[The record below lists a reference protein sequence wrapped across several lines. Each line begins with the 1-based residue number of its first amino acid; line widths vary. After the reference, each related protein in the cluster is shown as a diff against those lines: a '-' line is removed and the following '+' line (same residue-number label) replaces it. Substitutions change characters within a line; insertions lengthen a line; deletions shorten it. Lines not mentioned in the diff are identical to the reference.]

1 MAKCKRCGKSRIFLK
16 LNSEGLCENCTTL
29 VKFEAQKAALQ
40 NEITQLSQTLADQQ
54 PLYQR
59 TVERIEREAT
69 AQVQMEL
76 HEMEQ
81 KKLPLSMR

>member
-16 LNSEGLCENCTTL
+16 LNSEGLCENCATL